1 MMNKQKLR
9 LYDEAIKNAR
19 HLLEMAEQQATSD
32 ISEANAIYEGELAKA
47 RKKIATA
54 RMVLDK
60 AIQRRRQYI
69 SYHQR
74 TDAIK

>member
-1 MMNKQKLR
+1 MNQHKLR
-9 LYDEAIKNAR
+9 LYDEAIENAR
-19 HLLEMAEQQATSD
+19 HLLEMAEQQANSD
-32 ISEANAIYEGELAKA
+32 ISEARKIYDAAWSKAWKRVAIAK
-47 RKKIATA
+47 
-54 RMVLDK
+54 MDLDK

>member
-1 MMNKQKLR
+1 MNQQKLR
-9 LYDEAIKNAR
+9 LYDEAIETAR
-19 HLLEMAEQQATSD
+19 YLLEMAKQQADSD
-32 ISEANAIYEGELAKA
+32 ISEARAIYENERAKA
-47 RKKIATA
+47 QKKIATA

-69 SYHQR
+69 SYHKR